1 MALRTQLLYITT
13 LLFMA
18 VSVIA
23 CISLGNNDF
32 DSAKEVI
39 VMRNIG
45 HQILLSSGDRNSRVL
60 PVRKINDNQYQIRFA
75 SALEINPDSVIKVVG
90 QAIHVNHL
98 PSDYIVNV
106 VASKNNDVVFG
117 FAILKTEQT
126 SLLPCKG
133 RKLPKAHYSVNINFR
148 NKRTGVLNKDYVL
161 GAGGSLAA
169 MMLII
174 SRLKMKHQ
182 RNKLPISD
190 VSPTAPVTSQ
200 GMNIGRYTFFKNHR
214 YLEYNQEQIKLS
226 DKETKVLNILASR
239 LNVVVERSELQKVWE
254 DEGVIVGRSLDMF
267 ISKLRKKLD
276 KDPTVQLV
284 NVHGKGYKLQ
294 VSSLL

>member
-1 MALRTQLLYITT
+1 MALRTQLLFITA

-18 VSVIA
+18 VSVLA

-45 HQILLSSGDRNSRVL
+45 HQILLSSGDRSSRVL
-60 PVRKINDNQYQIRFA
+60 PVSKTNNNQYRIRF
-75 SALEINPDSVIKVVG
+75 SGALEISPDSVIKIVR
-90 QAIHVNHL
+90 QAIHINHM

-106 VASKNNDVVFG
+106 VDSKNNDVVYG

-126 SLLPCKG
+126 NLLPCKG
-133 RKLPKAHYSVNINFR
+133 RKLLKAHYAVNIKFKNQ
-148 NKRTGVLNKDYVL
+148 NSGVLNKDYVL

-169 MMLII
+169 VMLIFSGI
-174 SRLKMKHQ
+174 KMKYQ
-182 RNKLPISD
+182 KNKSSTSK
-190 VSPTAPVTSQ
+190 VSPTAPVASQ
-200 GMNIGRYTFFKNHR
+200 TMHIGRYTFFTNHR
-214 YLEYNQEQIKLS
+214 YLEFNQEQFKLS
-226 DKETKVLNILASR
+226 EKETKVLNILANR

-254 DEGVIVGRSLDMF
+254 DDGVIVSRSLDMF
-267 ISKLRKKLD
+267 ISKLRKKLE

-294 VSSLL
+294 VA

>member
-1 MALRTQLLYITT
+1 MALRTQLLFITA
-13 LLFMA
+13 LLLMA
-18 VSVIA
+18 VSIIA

-45 HQILLSSGDRNSRVL
+45 HQILLSSDDRSSRVL
-60 PVRKINDNQYQIRFA
+60 PVSKTNDNQYQIRFA
-75 SALEINPDSVIKVVG
+75 SALEISPDSVIKIVG
-90 QAIHVNHL
+90 QAVRANHL
-98 PSDYIVNV
+98 PPDYIVNV
-106 VASKNNDVVFG
+106 VESKNNDIVYG

-126 SLLPCKG
+126 NLLPCKG
-133 RKLPKAHYSVNINFR
+133 RKLPKARYAVNINFK
-148 NKRTGVLNKDYVL
+148 NQNTGVSNKDYIL

-169 MMLII
+169 MMLIF
-174 SRLKMKHQ
+174 SGLKMKRQ
-182 RNKLPISD
+182 KNKTSTSE

-200 GMNIGRYTFFKNHR
+200 GMDIGRYTFFKNHR
-214 YLEYNQEQIKLS
+214 YLEYNQEQTKLS
-226 DKETKVLNILASR
+226 EKETKILEILANR

-254 DEGVIVGRSLDMF
+254 DDGVIVGRSLDMF
-267 ISKLRKKLD
+267 ISKLRKKLE

-294 VSSLL
+294 VA

>member
-1 MALRTQLLYITT
+1 MALRSQLLFITA
-13 LLFMA
+13 LLLIA

-45 HQILLSSGDRNSRVL
+45 HQILLSSGDRSSRVL
-60 PVRKINDNQYQIRFA
+60 PVSKTNDNQYQIRF
-75 SALEINPDSVIKVVG
+75 SGPLEISPDSVINIVR
-90 QAIHVNHL
+90 QAVDANYL
-98 PSDYIVNV
+98 PSDFIVNV
-106 VASKNNDVVFG
+106 VERRNNDVVYG

-133 RKLPKAHYSVNINFR
+133 RKLPKAHYAVNINFR
-148 NKRTGVLNKDYVL
+148 NKRTSVLNKDYIL

-169 MMLII
+169 MMLIF
-174 SRLKMKHQ
+174 SGLKIKRQ
-182 RNKLPISD
+182 KNKSSTSE
-190 VSPTAPVTSQ
+190 VKPTAPVTSQ
-200 GMNIGRYTFFKNHR
+200 GMDIGRYTFFKNHR
-214 YLEYNQEQIKLS
+214 YLEYDQEQIKLS
-226 DKETKVLNILASR
+226 DKETKLLEILANR
-239 LNVVVERSELQKVWE
+239 LNVAVERSDLQKVWE

-267 ISKLRKKLD
+267 ISKLRKKLE

-294 VSSLL
+294 VD